1 MILDNVTFHTSIKIV
16 QVNDLQID
24 LLILLNKQQFIMV
37 DELNCTNIIVRN
49 IQTSGHINTYYI
61 EDIYAD
67 TFMV

>member
-49 IQTSGHINTYYI
+49 IQTSGRINTYYI